1 MGVQPAQRAQPSF
14 FPLDWIPTGVE
25 RASDLDLAVLLV
37 NSLDLIADPPDRLD
51 DLRWLRAAFGQVGQA
66 ALADALSDSDLPRL
80 RALRANLRAAFEAAT
95 AAEAAATLNPA
106 LDAAHAVLQLAPGS
120 EPDGYRVAVAV
131 ERTGVD
137 ALEARLPAAL
147 AAHIA
152 AHGTST
158 LGVCASDPCRCAF
171 VDRTRART
179 RRYCCGYCNDRAAA
193 RAYRRRRKS

>member
-1 MGVQPAQRAQPSF
+1 MPMSAQPAQPSS
-14 FPLDWIPTGVE
+14 FPLDWLTAGSE

-51 DLRWLRAAFGQVGQA
+51 DLRWLRAALRQA
-66 ALADALSDSDLPRL
+66 GHAPTADELTDSDLPRL
-80 RALRANLRAAFEAAT
+80 RALRATLRAAFEAET
-95 AAEAAATLNPA
+95 AAQAAAELNPA
-106 LDAAHAVLQLAPGS
+106 LDAARAVLQLAPAA
-120 EPDGYRVAVAV
+120 DTDRYRVGVAV
-131 ERTGVD
+131 GRTGVD

-152 AHGTST
+152 AHGPST

-171 VDRTRART
+171 VDRTRAKT

-193 RAYRRRRKS
+193 RAYRRRRKA